1 MPPGGA
7 SVRAR
12 NAITAFLRFAV
23 QLFFR
28 RVETVGLE
36 NIPEDGAV
44 LFAVNHPNGLVDPL
58 FVLCFAPRP
67 VSFLAKAPLFR
78 YPVIGWF
85 ARTLDSIPV
94 YRKQDNTKG
103 TNAETF
109 GRARE
114 ILARGGSIAI
124 FPEGTTHSDPQ
135 LRELKTGAA
144 RIALGANLD
153 RLTIVP
159 AGIYYTA
166 KHIFR
171 SNALVVFGEG
181 FLVSGSRASAPGEEP
196 PAGEVDG
203 LTSRIDAALNS
214 VTLQADSHA
223 ALELISRAEAI
234 FSADQHQPLAEE
246 LEVRKRFIAGYHYLC
261 AHDPERLQR
270 LESTL
275 VQFEAELGRAA
286 LEPHELR
293 EGVGGWTV
301 LRSVLLFP
309 LALIGAVLHYPTY
322 RLVGFLAKQ
331 FARGANEMVATMKFL
346 GALLLFPLTWLAFA
360 FVAFRRF
367 GLPATIATLLIIPIL
382 GWLALRV
389 FEDLDRIIGKSRAF
403 LFRRHAVERLRSRR
417 RELRDEFVKVAEEMG
432 MAD

>member
-1 MPPGGA
+1 
-7 SVRAR
+7 VRAR

-28 RVETVGLE
+28 RVEVVGLE
-36 NIPEDGAV
+36 NIPNDGAV
-44 LFAVNHPNGLVDPL
+44 MFAVNHPNGLVDPL

-78 YPVIGWF
+78 YPFISWF
-85 ARTLDSIPV
+85 VRVLDSIPV

-114 ILARGGSIAI
+114 ILGRRGSIAI

-166 KHIFR
+166 KHVFR
-171 SNALVVFGEG
+171 SDALVVFGEG
-181 FLVSGSRASAPGEEP
+181 LPVGASRALIPGEEP
-196 PAGEVDG
+196 PADEVDA
-203 LTSRIDAALNS
+203 LTARIDTALDT

-223 ALELISRAEAI
+223 ALDLISRAEAI
-234 FSADQHQPLAEE
+234 FSADDEQSLSME
-246 LEVRKRFIAGYHYLC
+246 LELRRRFLAGYRHLC
-261 AHDPERLQR
+261 ERDPQRLRR
-270 LESTL
+270 LESSL
-275 VQFEAELGRAA
+275 VQFEAELGRANVDAHQLRPRLRPLEVVRSILLLPFA
-286 LEPHELR
+286 LA
-293 EGVGGWTV
+293 GVILNW
-301 LRSVLLFP
+301 
-309 LALIGAVLHYPTY
+309 PTY

-331 FARGANEMVATMKFL
+331 FSRGQNEMLATVKFI
-346 GALLLFPLTWLAFA
+346 GALLLYPLTWLALA
-360 FVAFRRF
+360 FITSRYLGA
-367 GLPATIATLLIIPIL
+367 PAAVLTLLLLPLL
-382 GWLALRV
+382 GWLGLRV
-389 FEDLDRIIGKSRAF
+389 FEDLDRIIGQART
-403 LFRRHAVERLRSRR
+403 LTFRRTALQRLRTRR
-417 RELRDEFVKVAEEMG
+417 RELRDELVELAEEMG
-432 MAD
+432 V